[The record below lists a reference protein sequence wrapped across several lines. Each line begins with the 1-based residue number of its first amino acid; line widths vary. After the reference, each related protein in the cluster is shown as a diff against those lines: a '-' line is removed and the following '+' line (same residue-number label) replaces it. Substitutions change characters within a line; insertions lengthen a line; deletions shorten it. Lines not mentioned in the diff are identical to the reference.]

1 MATYEVL
8 YSFRLEFFFFFNSR
22 MIFLSALILMFNLIL
37 YSRLDGE
44 IF

>member
-8 YSFRLEFFFFFNSR
+8 YSFRLEFFFFNSR